1 MEQLFESRSIVV
13 LKLSGA
19 QIILPD
25 MTVIRGPKLL
35 KFVSGFSCLR
45 EIDLSSPAK
54 SCIESTH
61 TSPIIL
67 DDKTIIHFFQNLHIS
82 FG

>member
-1 MEQLFESRSIVV
+1 MKQIFESRSIVI

-25 MTVIRGPKLL
+25 MTVIMGPKLL
-35 KFVSGFSCLR
+35 NFISGFPCLR
-45 EIDLSSPAK
+45 EIDLSFPAK
-54 SCIESTH
+54 SGVESARITQL
-61 TSPIIL
+61 IL
-67 DDKTIIHFFQNLHIS
+67 DDKTVINFFQNLHLS